1 MAGSPSREA
10 SRATGLA
17 RNDTV
22 EVIVCRQRL
31 EHNRTATSIVKKT
44 VSHKH

>member
-22 EVIVCRQRL
+22 EVIVCRL

-44 VSHKH
+44 VSHKQ